1 MRTIHLGLRVSDA
14 QRSIDFYTAVGY
26 EIVGRVPDTPI
37 GELTMLKLPAD
48 EFVTI
53 ELVHKPETPHDP
65 APGGALS
72 HLVIATDSMTDTVT
86 KLTAHGIPVEPPTSP
101 DGTDDFLTTMIADP
115 DGNQIEI
122 VQWRSGHPA
131 GFTAHDFTT

>member
-14 QRSIDFYTAVGY
+14 QRAIDFYTAVGY
-26 EIVGRVPDTPI
+26 EIVGRVPGTPI

-53 ELVHKPETPHDP
+53 ELVHNPKTPHDP
-65 APGGALS
+65 APGGTLS

-86 KLTAHGIPVEPPTSP
+86 KLTAHDIPVEPPTSP

-122 VQWRSGHPA
+122 VQWPPGHPA
-131 GFTAHDFTT
+131 GFTAADFTT